1 MTLLDDTDEA
11 RSLAVIGL
19 GPRGVSTL
27 ERLTSALRA
36 GHYPGHQL
44 TLHLIDDAPHG
55 GRIWDIDQ
63 TDTLCM
69 NTPAHGMTLF
79 SETDSTVTAPV
90 VEGPT
95 LYEWLQLQLAATG
108 APADT
113 AGINSAKH
121 ALFASHPPAND
132 LLSRYGTGR
141 LVRFRPESF
150 LPRAI
155 YGYYV
160 RWVFSTC
167 LARLPEWVHVERH
180 IARAESVTRSDHT
193 DTITLSTGEQ
203 LTVSA
208 VIAVTGW
215 QQQPLSATEVRL
227 QDAVDSYPNL
237 RWFRADNP
245 IEQQLDRI
253 PARADVLIRGLGMS
267 FFDTLALTTIERG
280 GRFLPDDTSRSGLR
294 YVPTGEEPTFYATS
308 GRGYPFLPQG
318 DYGQLQPPAALPRT
332 KATIAELSARV
343 APGDSACIDYGR
355 DVWPSVARDSY
366 AAFLTVLART
376 QPDALRVPLAAA
388 LSEVDNTPVGPTVG
402 AAGLAALDAVIA
414 AVSTRSFSLTRW
426 ITPLTST
433 YDNTEQLTD
442 AIARSLEFD
451 IIEAAAGDNSPVIAA
466 LWSVGCARKPTQVL
480 GAEGRYTHESRVQAF
495 DRAIALGQMACS
507 GPPLFRTRQL
517 LALIDAGIVQ
527 FIGAQPALKVS
538 VNTPNEKPNGT
549 ATWSVTSHN
558 SGGHPVTADVLVDA
572 WVHKPTIR
580 QASHTRG
587 RDGFIQSLIDGNLA
601 RPFAERTSTGE
612 AAPTGSPAQDPETRR
627 LITAD
632 GQPDPRIAMVGIPA
646 HAQYPDTTISPP
658 VPGTDPWFIQETD
671 RAAVHTLR
679 LLSAAWAGT
688 RQQAVVSA

>member
-1 MTLLDDTDEA
+1 MTLLDDTDDA
-11 RSLAVIGL
+11 RSLALIGL
-19 GPRGVSTL
+19 GPRGISTL
-27 ERLTSALRA
+27 ERLTAALRA
-36 GHYPGHQL
+36 GHYPGHEL
-44 TLHLIDDAPHG
+44 TLHLVDDAPHG

-69 NTPAHGMTLF
+69 NTLAHGMTLF
-79 SETDSTVTAPV
+79 SETGATVTAPI

-113 AGINSAKH
+113 AGISSAKH
-121 ALFASHPPAND
+121 AFFAAHPPAND
-132 LLSRYGTGR
+132 LISRYGAGR
-141 LVRFRPESF
+141 LARFRPESF

-160 RWVFSTC
+160 RWVFNTC
-167 LARLPEWVHVERH
+167 LARLPHWVRVQRHV
-180 IARAESVTRSDHT
+180 ARAETISRGDGH

-215 QQQPLSATEVRL
+215 QQQPLNATEVRL

-253 PARADVLIRGLGMS
+253 PARTDVLIRGLGMS

-280 GRFLPDDTSRSGLR
+280 GRFLPDDTTRSGLR

-318 DYGQLQPPAALPRT
+318 DYGRLQPPAALPRT
-332 KATIAELSARV
+332 EATIAELSARV
-343 APGDSACIDYGR
+343 TSGDTACIDYGTE
-355 DVWPSVARDSY
+355 VWPSVARDSY
-366 AAFLTVLART
+366 AAFLTALART
-376 QPDALRVPLAAA
+376 QPAALRVPLAAA
-388 LSEVDNTPVGPTVG
+388 LSEVDNTPVGPTVD

-414 AVSTRSFSLTRW
+414 AVSTRRFSLTRW
-426 ITPLTST
+426 ITPLTGSYDST
-433 YDNTEQLTD
+433 EELTA
-442 AIARSLEFD
+442 AIARSLESD
-451 IIEAAAGDNSPVIAA
+451 ITEAAAGDNSPVIAA

-480 GAEGRYTHESRVQAF
+480 GAEGRYTHESRVGAF

-527 FIGAQPALKVS
+527 FIGAQPALEVS
-538 VNTPNEKPNGT
+538 VNKPNGT
-549 ATWSVTSHN
+549 ATWAVTSNN

-580 QASHTRG
+580 QADHGRG

-612 AAPTGSPAQDPETRR
+612 AAPTDSPAQDPETRR

-632 GQPDPRIAMVGIPA
+632 GRPDPRIAMVGIPA

-671 RAAVHTLR
+671 RAAVHTLQ
-679 LLSAAWAGT
+679 LLSAARVAT
-688 RQQAVVSA
+688 RQKAVVSA